1 MNRRLTINLDPIND
15 GFTGDYEKA
24 ASTAGRYVVIGTNYE
39 HKTISKRQF
48 DEKTTELSEKNRLGL
63 FMIYDYVIYYDTSK
77 LMDIDGNLYL
87 IGSFFLVKMAEDGPD
102 AYEWLGSEDIEEAKE
117 DIAGHFTEV
126 IIDGEFYEALLVD

>member
-15 GFTGDYEKA
+15 GFTGEYEKA

-39 HKTISKRQF
+39 HKTISERQF
-48 DEKTTELSEKNRLGL
+48 DEMKTELSDKDRLGL
-63 FMIYDYVIYYDTSK
+63 FLIYDYMIYYDTSK
-77 LMDIDGNLYL
+77 LMDIDGNLYF
-87 IGSFFLVKMAEDGPD
+87 IGSFFIVKVAEDGLYP
-102 AYEWLGSEDIEEAKE
+102 YEWLSSDDIEEAKE